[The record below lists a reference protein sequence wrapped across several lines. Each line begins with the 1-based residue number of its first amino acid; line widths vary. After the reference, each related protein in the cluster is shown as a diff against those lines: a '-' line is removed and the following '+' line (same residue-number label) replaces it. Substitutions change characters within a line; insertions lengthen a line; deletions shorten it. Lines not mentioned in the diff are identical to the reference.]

1 MIAGGIG
8 ITPFLPQ
15 MDELAA
21 RGAEYELHYAY
32 RSPEH
37 AALLDELIK
46 QKHAEHVFSYVDSEG
61 SMLNLDELI
70 SSQPKR
76 HTCVYV
82 CGPKPMIDAVIDCC
96 NKHRYRDE
104 YIHWEQFASTVPEDG
119 EAFTVVL
126 AKSNQ
131 EIEVQ
136 SNQTIL
142 QAIETLNIDVE
153 CLCREGVCG
162 TCETA
167 ILEGEA
173 EHFDQY
179 LSDAEK
185 ASQKSM
191 MICVSRAKGKNWY

>member
-37 AALLDELIK
+37 AALLDELK

-76 HTCVYV
+76 AHMYMYV
-82 CGPKPMIDAVIDCC
+82 D
-96 NKHRYRDE
+96 
-104 YIHWEQFASTVPEDG
+104 
-119 EAFTVVL
+119 
-126 AKSNQ
+126 
-131 EIEVQ
+131 
-136 SNQTIL
+136 
-142 QAIETLNIDVE
+142 LN
-153 CLCREGVCG
+153 L
-162 TCETA
+162 
-167 ILEGEA
+167 
-173 EHFDQY
+173 
-179 LSDAEK
+179 
-185 ASQKSM
+185 
-191 MICVSRAKGKNWY
+191 